1 MPLPTLAVT
10 LSHGSFASLTAGT
23 PLVCR
28 PAVAAHWVEETL
40 DGKIRI
46 TLKNEWVGGVNAVVM
61 SPRDLVLRLLAQ
73 DLP

>member
-1 MPLPTLAVT
+1 
-10 LSHGSFASLTAGT
+10 
-23 PLVCR
+23 
-28 PAVAAHWVEETL
+28 VEETL